1 MKFAKTYRSL
11 NKVTKVHRSNISVRE
26 LFGNINDLLKPT
38 LVDRQIA
45 INFVFEKA
53 QLELEIDTYL
63 IEQVLINLIM
73 NAMDATEGGE
83 QPQITVSAEMTPQ
96 RRMQLMVCD
105 NGKGIPLEVQES
117 VFIPFFTTKA
127 TGSGIGLSLCKQ
139 IMTLHQG
146 KIQLKS
152 SEGMGTEVRLIF

>member
-1 MKFAKTYRSL
+1 
-11 NKVTKVHRSNISVRE
+11 
-26 LFGNINDLLKPT
+26 
-38 LVDRQIA
+38 
-45 INFVFEKA
+45 
-53 QLELEIDTYL
+53 ELEIDTYL
-63 IEQVLINLIM
+63 VEQVLINLIM
-73 NAMDATEGGE
+73 NAMDATEGGV
-83 QPQITVSAEMTPQ
+83 QPTLTVSAEMTPQ
-96 RRMQLMVCD
+96 QRVQLMVRD